1 MKSFLY
7 SLIFLNAFAFAQ
19 TLETG
24 PITRNYGIK
33 TKGVLKSHQSLD
45 SSFVFSTDTI
55 SLPFFDDFSTIK
67 FQSYIADFNTPGTT
81 NQLFY
86 QILDPITL
94 TPYPSGTF
102 FSNLPTFK
110 RTLDLS
116 NDTYTDTTFNP
127 ISIKLGDF
135 SSYPIQ
141 YQTIDVYPP
150 YYIYDTINDISNNE
164 IDTVWLSNPTYIQ
177 DSVRLFFTTIVEPSK
192 LWIDSYAYHNYRF
205 GLNPRSL
212 GVVTFD
218 GLDENGYP
226 YLINT
231 SQTNYA
237 DRLTS
242 KSIDMSGY
250 SASDSVSFSFLYQPE
265 GLGDIPESGDSLV
278 LEFYAKELDQWFRVW
293 SVNGDTVYPFRAAH
307 INISDSKYFKKGF
320 QFRFRNYGSLAG
332 GLDHFHI
339 DYVHLRS
346 LSAHDDTLFKDF
358 AFVYPLNSLLKTYT
372 AVPWDHYKESTT
384 NKMSDSVLIKLHNG
398 SPDPENYQ
406 NGQIDISYNGA
417 FEGNFILQGFNLAE
431 SNINYNPR
439 TTHTSYNDCSNGYE
453 FDRTKTGNQQ
463 VFEIKASASAQFPN
477 YTFND
482 STIFYQEFYNF
493 YSYDDGSAEAAF
505 GPTGQQAR
513 LAIEFNG
520 YQPDSLIGVNIHFVP
535 SVIDV
540 SNKLFLLTVWDDN
553 NGVPGA
559 ILYEDDAFFPNSPI
573 YGNETNLFHTYYF
586 SDTVKV
592 PVGEKFHI
600 GWRQLDPER
609 LNVGLD
615 RNIDHSEA
623 IRFSVDGGFTWLT
636 SPFSG
641 SAMIRPV
648 FSTSLDPILSINTLK
663 TDETVI
669 LYPNPTSQYL
679 TIGGDVKSETIEVEI
694 YDSFG
699 RLIMKSN
706 EAQIDLSEFRN
717 GIYFVRIPTIS
728 DKTYKVIKQ

>member
-7 SLIFLNAFAFAQ
+7 ILIFLNAYAFSQ
-19 TLETG
+19 TLEIG
-24 PITRNYGIK
+24 PVTRNFGITGK
-33 TKGVLKSHQSLD
+33 RVLKTTNSID
-45 SSFVFSTDTI
+45 SSFVFATDTI
-55 SLPFFDDFSTIK
+55 SLPFFDEFSTNK
-67 FQSYIADFNTPGTT
+67 FQSYSADFNTPGIT

-94 TPYPSGTF
+94 SPFPAGTE
-102 FSNLPTFK
+102 FSNQPTFK
-110 RTLDLS
+110 RTVDII
-116 NDTYTDTTFNP
+116 NNTYSDTTFSP

-150 YYIYDTINDISNNE
+150 YYIYDTVGISDVT
-164 IDTVWLSNPTYIQ
+164 DTVWLENPTYLQ
-177 DSVRLFFTTIVEPSK
+177 DSARIFFASINDPSK
-192 LWIDSYAYHNYRF
+192 LWVDSFAYHNYRF

-226 YLINT
+226 YLIN
-231 SQTNYA
+231 SAQTNYA

-242 KSIDMSGY
+242 KPIDMSGY
-250 SASDSVSFSFLYQPE
+250 SASDSVYFSFLYQPE
-265 GLGDIPESGDSLV
+265 GLGDIPEQGDSLV

-307 INISDSKYFKKGF
+307 VNISDTKYFKKGF

-339 DYVHLRS
+339 DYVHLRQ
-346 LSAHDDTLFKDF
+346 LSFFDDTLFRDF
-358 AFVYPLNSLLKTYT
+358 AFVYPLNSLLNTYT
-372 AVPWDHYKESTT
+372 SVPWDHYKESTT

-406 NGQIDISYNGA
+406 NGEINVSYNGA
-417 FEGNFILQGFNLAE
+417 FEGNFTLQGFNLAE
-431 SNINYNPR
+431 SNINYNAR
-439 TTHTSYNDCSNGYE
+439 TTHTSYNDCSNGYQ
-453 FDRTKTGNQQ
+453 FDRTKAGNQQ
-463 VFEIKASASAQFPN
+463 TFEVKANASAQFPN
-477 YTFND
+477 FNVND
-482 STIFYQEFYNF
+482 SSIFYQKFFNF

-505 GPTGQQAR
+505 GPTGPQAR
-513 LAIEFNG
+513 LAIEFNA
-520 YQPDSLIGVNIHFVP
+520 YQPDSLIGINMHFVP
-535 SVIDV
+535 SVTDV
-540 SNKLFLLTVWDDN
+540 SNKLFLVTVWDDN
-553 NGVPGA
+553 NGVPGNV
-559 ILYEDDAFFPNSPI
+559 LYEDDAFFPNNPV
-573 YGNETNLFHTYYF
+573 YGDETNQFHTYYF
-586 SDTVKV
+586 SDTMKV

-609 LNVGLD
+609 LNLGLD
-615 RNIDHSEA
+615 RNIDRSET

-648 FSTSLDPILSINTLK
+648 FSTALDPILSSNSLK
-663 TDETVI
+663 TEEKVI

-679 TIGGDVKSETIEVEI
+679 NIAGLVNSADIEL
-694 YDSFG
+694 YDSSG
-699 RLIMKSN
+699 RILLKSTST
-706 EAQIDLSEFRN
+706 QIDMSEFRN

-728 DKTYKVIKQ
+728 EKTYKVIKQ

>member
-24 PITRNYGIK
+24 PITRNYGVK

-55 SLPFFDDFSTIK
+55 SLPFFDDFSTNK

-250 SASDSVSFSFLYQPE
+250 SASDSVYFSFLYQPE

-320 QFRFRNYGSLAG
+320 QFRLRNYGSLAG

-663 TDETVI
+663 TEETVI

>member
-7 SLIFLNAFAFAQ
+7 ILIFLNAYAFSQ
-19 TLETG
+19 TLEIG
-24 PITRNYGIK
+24 PVTRNFGITGK
-33 TKGVLKSHQSLD
+33 RVLKTTNSID
-45 SSFVFSTDTI
+45 SSFVFATDTI
-55 SLPFFDDFSTIK
+55 SLPFFDEFSTNK
-67 FQSYIADFNTPGTT
+67 FQSYSADFNTPGIT

-94 TPYPSGTF
+94 SPFPAGTE
-102 FSNLPTFK
+102 FSNQPTFK
-110 RTLDLS
+110 RTVDII
-116 NDTYTDTTFNP
+116 NNTYSDTTFSP

-150 YYIYDTINDISNNE
+150 YYIYDTVGISDVT
-164 IDTVWLSNPTYIQ
+164 DTVWLENPTYLQ
-177 DSVRLFFTTIVEPSK
+177 DSARIFFASINDPSK
-192 LWIDSYAYHNYRF
+192 LWVDSFAYHNYRF

-226 YLINT
+226 YLIN
-231 SQTNYA
+231 SAQTNYA

-242 KSIDMSGY
+242 KPIDMSGY
-250 SASDSVSFSFLYQPE
+250 SASDSVYFSFLYQPE
-265 GLGDIPESGDSLV
+265 GLGDIPEQGDSLV

-293 SVNGDTVYPFRAAH
+293 GVNGDTVYPFRAAH
-307 INISDSKYFKKGF
+307 VNISDTKYFKKGF

-339 DYVHLRS
+339 DYVHLRQ
-346 LSAHDDTLFKDF
+346 LSFFDDTLFRDF
-358 AFVYPLNSLLKTYT
+358 AFVYPLNSLLNTYT
-372 AVPWDHYKESTT
+372 SVPWDHYKESTT

-406 NGQIDISYNGA
+406 NGQINVSYNGA
-417 FEGNFILQGFNLAE
+417 FEGNFTLQGFNLAE
-431 SNINYNPR
+431 SNINYNAR

-453 FDRTKTGNQQ
+453 FDRTKAGNQQ
-463 VFEIKASASAQFPN
+463 TFEVKANASAQFPN
-477 YTFND
+477 FNVND
-482 STIFYQEFYNF
+482 SSIFYQKFFNF

-505 GPTGQQAR
+505 GPTGPQAR
-513 LAIEFNG
+513 LAVEFNA
-520 YQPDSLIGVNIHFVP
+520 YQPDSLIGINMHFVP
-535 SVIDV
+535 SVTDV
-540 SNKLFLLTVWDDN
+540 SNKLFLVTVWDDN
-553 NGVPGA
+553 NGVPGNV
-559 ILYEDDAFFPNSPI
+559 LYEDDAFFPNNPV
-573 YGNETNLFHTYYF
+573 YGDETNQFHTYYF
-586 SDTVKV
+586 SDTMKV

-609 LNVGLD
+609 LNLGLD
-615 RNIDHSEA
+615 RNIDRSET

-648 FSTSLDPILSINTLK
+648 FSTALDPILSSNSLK
-663 TDETVI
+663 TEEKVI

-679 TIGGDVKSETIEVEI
+679 NIAGLVNSADIEL

-699 RLIMKSN
+699 RILLKSTST
-706 EAQIDLSEFRN
+706 QIDMSEFRN

-728 DKTYKVIKQ
+728 EKTYKVIKQ